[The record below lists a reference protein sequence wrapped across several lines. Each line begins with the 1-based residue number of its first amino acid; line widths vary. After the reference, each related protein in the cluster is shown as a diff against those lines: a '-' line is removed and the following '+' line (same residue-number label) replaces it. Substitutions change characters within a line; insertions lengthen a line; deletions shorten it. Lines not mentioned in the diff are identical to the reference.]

1 MYQHDWLDDL
11 QWGAIALG
19 TALAVALQVIV
30 TFLVLRPFDLT
41 LEWSAV
47 VLVELCIAIGAFMA
61 GWRARRGALVNG
73 LITAL
78 VSAII
83 SLAATLLRTPGALSL
98 ASVVFLFGTFA
109 TMGVLGGLAA
119 GRVQVWRQAR

>member
-1 MYQHDWLDDL
+1 MYQQDWLDDL
-11 QWGAIALG
+11 QWAAIAIG

-30 TFLVLRPFDLT
+30 TFLVLRPFELT
-41 LEWSAV
+41 SDWSAV
-47 VLVELCIAIGAFMA
+47 ALVELCIAIGAFVA

-109 TMGVLGGLAA
+109 TMGVIGGLLAW
-119 GRVQVWRQAR
+119 RVQVWRRAR